1 MTVLYLGQR
10 MFVVTIP
17 KHVLRN
23 FFTFFPFGRQ
33 EYLDDILKYSPQLSD
48 FYDNVDLLL
57 KLSVAGESQRNHFL
71 QNESCTQL
79 IIPTAIDSIRYQ
91 NSFRDLRLSCKV
103 LESILDCNSAYLALW
118 ILAVLKK
125 RDVFWVKE
133 ITKIN
138 VEGMELF
145 ELPKNFHQ
153 LSHLEEINLRRN
165 DFGTTHLDF
174 SHFSRLKTLLIDE
187 NNLESFPNL
196 TGCLLLENLDVSN
209 NALQKCPKSI
219 GNHRLLRKLNISFN
233 RITNIP
239 NSIGNLV
246 TLEEFIFCSN
256 RIRHLPDDLVKCR
269 SLEHICGFKNFIH
282 QLPPHMDKLQY
293 LSVLEMDDNEIEV
306 FPNELCSLSHLVK
319 IDFSQNFI
327 QTLPEDIGNLSKLAC
342 LNVACNHI
350 LYIPPSITK
359 LKNMHR
365 CFLSENPFLDI
376 LRTLLQKQKI
386 SQQKI
391 SKQKISQQKK
401 LLEMKEM
408 YVEMIRHL
416 VVFFHH
422 NSNADRSFLQFQH
435 DLKEEPFFIQNILPE
450 LRTLSVA
457 QHMDISFLQ
466 LSNCKMNHVPQALQ
480 ICAHVKKLDLSIN
493 EIVHIDDGIYG
504 CHQLQELDISTNQ
517 ITKFALD
524 GLQFPHLKKLDLSN
538 NKLKTFCF
546 QHDGIEELNLI
557 NNKLR
562 KWPKDLILHCP
573 KLQKLHCAN
582 NHLSNFFMPT
592 HNLANLTTIC
602 LQNNRISDISW
613 IAQCKN
619 VEHLDLENNHI
630 SHLPKEILLLPKL
643 RYLNIKGNRLTK
655 LPNIQSPALQY
666 LFVQNNDIQQIPM
679 MLLQSPHLKQVSLQ
693 QHLHS
698 KSKLQIRYR

>member
-1 MTVLYLGQR
+1 M
-10 MFVVTIP
+10 TIP

-23 FFTFFPFGRQ
+23 FFTFYSFGRQ

-57 KLSVAGESQRNHFL
+57 KLSVARESNRNHFL

-79 IIPTAIDSIRYQ
+79 IVPTALDSIRYQ
-91 NSFRDLRLSCKV
+91 NSFEDLCVSCKV
-103 LESILDCNSAYLALW
+103 LEEILDCNAVYLALW
-118 ILAVLKK
+118 ILGVLKE

-138 VEGMELF
+138 AEGMELF

-153 LSHLEEINLRRN
+153 LSHLETINLRRN
-165 DFGTTHLDF
+165 DFGSTSLNF

-187 NNLESFPNL
+187 INIESFPNL
-196 TGCLLLENLDVSN
+196 TGCLLLENLDISN
-209 NALQKCPKSI
+209 NSIRKFPKSI
-219 GNHRLLRKLNISFN
+219 GNHRLLKKINISFN
-233 RITNIP
+233 RITNVP
-239 NSIGNLV
+239 KSIGNLLQ
-246 TLEEFIFCSN
+246 LEEFVFCSN
-256 RIRHLPDDLVKCR
+256 HIRHLPEELVECR

-282 QLPPHMDKLQY
+282 QLPAHMDKLQY

-306 FPNELCSLSHLVK
+306 FPDELCSLSHLVK

-327 QTLPEDIGNLSKLAC
+327 QALPENIGNLSKLAC
-342 LNVACNHI
+342 LNVSGNQI

-376 LRTLLQKQKI
+376 LRTLLHKQKT
-386 SQQKI
+386 
-391 SKQKISQQKK
+391 SKQKTSKQKN
-401 LLEMKEM
+401 LLQMKKIYM
-408 YVEMIRHL
+408 EMIGHL

-457 QHMDISFLQ
+457 QHLDISFLQ

-480 ICAHVKKLDLSIN
+480 ICSHVKQLDLSIN
-493 EIVHIDDGIYG
+493 EIVHIDDVVYG
-504 CHQLQELDISTNQ
+504 CHQLQELDISTNR

-538 NKLKTFCF
+538 NNLKTFCF

-557 NNKLR
+557 NNKLT
-562 KWPKDLILHCP
+562 KWPMDLILHCP
-573 KLQKLHCAN
+573 QLQKLHCAN
-582 NHLSNFFMPT
+582 NHLSNFFTPT

-613 IAQCKN
+613 VTQCTN
-619 VEHLDLENNHI
+619 LEHLDVENNHI
-630 SHLPKEILLLPKL
+630 SHLPMEILLLPKL
-643 RYLNIKGNRLTK
+643 RYLNIKGNRLTQ
-655 LPNIQSPALQY
+655 LPNVQSPALQY
-666 LFVQNNDIQQIPM
+666 LFVQNNDIQNIPM
-679 MLLQSPHLKQVSLQ
+679 ILLQSPNLKQVSLQ

-698 KSKLQIRYR
+698 KSKLQIRYL